1 MTRKD
6 YKKIGKILNK
16 QWFSNNLRFNNDF
29 YISFSNTI
37 NEFIEIFKQDNK
49 RFNERVFRNFVTDKE
64 L

>member
-37 NEFIEIFKQDNK
+37 NEFIEIFKQDDK

>member
-16 QWFSNNLRFNNDF
+16 QWFSNSLRFNNDF